1 MANVLFVLLETCTV
15 NTGFKHHNI
24 NLMNVIVKNY
34 FFKTL
39 PKYITKQEEY
49 LKYQNDTCLTCK
61 VYVTGILKAGAVSL
75 FL

>member
-24 NLMNVIVKNY
+24 NLMDVIVKSY

-39 PKYITKQEEY
+39 PKYITKQEEC
-49 LKYQNDTCLTCK
+49 LKYQNDT
-61 VYVTGILKAGAVSL
+61 
-75 FL
+75 